1 MALSDPRMC
10 VDICALDRQPT
21 MGVQPSLPGRECN
34 RIPLKGDTMFGLEGF
49 LGTLLAALQEVFV
62 SGILGFIT
70 DLIGQIFP
78 AG

>member
-1 MALSDPRMC
+1 
-10 VDICALDRQPT
+10 
-21 MGVQPSLPGRECN
+21 
-34 RIPLKGDTMFGLEGF
+34 MFGLEGF